1 MTQSTEHPRSFQ
13 YCVFFCG
20 LPVPLFEGVFFVGGL
35 GPEHTYFVADECGAP
50 IRSYSTQD
58 LAEMLSRGKAFP
70 MERGRPTLTVSERR
84 IPGVPS

>member
-1 MTQSTEHPRSFQ
+1 MTQSTEQPRSFQ

-70 MERGRPTLTVSERR
+70 MERGRPTLTVS
-84 IPGVPS
+84 

>member
-1 MTQSTEHPRSFQ
+1 
-13 YCVFFCG
+13 
-20 LPVPLFEGVFFVGGL
+20 VPLFEGVFFVGGL

-50 IRSYSTQD
+50 IRSYSSQD

-84 IPGVPS
+84 IPAVPS